1 VRVVNVDRD
10 VDIIVADEACKM
22 LLWCMQF
29 SKAKD
34 TDQLKA
40 AIENYQGLLRNQANP
55 KNLKKFVEAFL
66 RFVTT
71 YVS

>member
-1 VRVVNVDRD
+1 
-10 VDIIVADEACKM
+10 
-22 LLWCMQF
+22 MQF

>member
-1 VRVVNVDRD
+1 V
-10 VDIIVADEACKM
+10 
-22 LLWCMQF
+22 QF

-34 TDQLKA
+34 TDQLKS

-66 RFVTT
+66 R
-71 YVS
+71 YVAHVKLRAVALSVADGTKVRRKV

>member
-1 VRVVNVDRD
+1 V
-10 VDIIVADEACKM
+10 
-22 LLWCMQF
+22 QF

-34 TDQLKA
+34 TDQLKS

-66 RFVTT
+66 R
-71 YVS
+71 YVAHAQLSAVALSVADGTKVRRKV

>member
-1 VRVVNVDRD
+1 V
-10 VDIIVADEACKM
+10 C
-22 LLWCMQF
+22 CGGQF

-34 TDQLKA
+34 TEQLKS

-66 RFVTT
+66 RFVTDK
-71 YVS
+71 